1 MATQKQQFLFPTQRE
16 ATTAKLILWC
26 LCEFVD
32 WIFVNLLNE
41 AGIQK
46 ASVLGMTNPPK
57 HSDFNNRVRR
67 LFYAYQKAGVRV
79 NSEEEREVYLAFM
92 QTTRALLDDG
102 ETIARAIH
110 SRFQDASQ
118 GRLSLDETEK
128 ISRREIEEYIGRVES
143 LRMRISHRENVS

>member
-1 MATQKQQFLFPTQRE
+1 MVTQEQQFFFPTQRE

-32 WIFVNLLNE
+32 WIFVSFLNE

-46 ASVLGMTNPPK
+46 ASVLGITNPPQ
-57 HSDFNNRVRR
+57 HSDFKNRVRR
-67 LFYAYQKAGVRV
+67 LFNAYQEAGVRV
-79 NSEEEREVYLAFM
+79 STEEERKVYLAFM
-92 QTTRALLDDG
+92 HAARALLNDG

-110 SRFQDASQ
+110 RRFQDASQ
-118 GRLSLDETEK
+118 GRPSLDDAEK

>member
-32 WIFVNLLNE
+32 WIFVSFLNE

-46 ASVLGMTNPPK
+46 ASVLGITNPPK
-57 HSDFNNRVRR
+57 HSDFKNRVRR
-67 LFYAYQKAGVRV
+67 LFNTYQEAGVRV
-79 NSEEEREVYLAFM
+79 STEEERKVYLAFM
-92 QTTRALLDDG
+92 QAARALLDDG
-102 ETIARAIH
+102 ETIAHAIH
-110 SRFQDASQ
+110 SRFKDASQ
-118 GRLSLDETEK
+118 GHLFLDDAEK

-143 LRMRISHRENVS
+143 LRMRIAHRENVS